1 MIDDDKD
8 DTERMPMKITMTM
21 RSMMMIKLMVTCFA
35 SY

>member
-8 DTERMPMKITMTM
+8 DAERMPVKITM